1 MAAIAGCS
9 GIRLAL
15 LQATVDECSNPVLGQ
30 HPRQLPGT
38 ILLGKA
44 EKDARHRRGLLG
56 LHDGGHFG
64 RGHGEDFIPTGRAEE
79 ASRLRAKFFFTRK
92 RGASSTFRLKFA
104 LPSRFERPREAV
116 DPGSS
121 FFLFQEAC
129 PDLFPSRALPAAG
142 CDSKLSLGSGMQSSE
157 LSRQSL
163 AYPCPT
169 EINLARPVPLA
180 WCHTRNRNQARD
192 QTRVS
197 VEIEPAG

>member
-79 ASRLRAKFFFTRK
+79 ASRLQAKFFFTRK
-92 RGASSTFRLKFA
+92 RGASSTFRMKFA
-104 LPSRFERPREAV
+104 VPSPSRLELRKAPRGGG
-116 DPGSS
+116 PWLS
-121 FFLFQEAC
+121 FFFPFQEPC
-129 PDLFPSRALPAAG
+129 PDIF
-142 CDSKLSLGSGMQSSE
+142 
-157 LSRQSL
+157 LSRGKRG
-163 AYPCPT
+163 YP
-169 EINLARPVPLA
+169 AWGPVKIFFNSR
-180 WCHTRNRNQARD
+180 TGD
-192 QTRVS
+192 
-197 VEIEPAG
+197 